1 MRAAWLV
8 LALMLVAAGC
18 GSGDAS
24 PSATPSAP
32 AATPTGSPSPG
43 GTDLT
48 VSVVD
53 EDGQTLRWQLSCDPA
68 GGDHPDPAGACAA
81 LAENA
86 AEALP
91 AVAADQMCT
100 EVYGGPQT
108 ATLTGT
114 WQGKPVSSSFSRTNG
129 CEIARWDALVP
140 LLPEPPR

>member
-8 LALMLVAAGC
+8 LALMLAAAGC
-18 GSGDAS
+18 GSGEAS
-24 PSATPSAP
+24 PSATPSGP
-32 AATPTGSPSPG
+32 AATPTSSPSPN

-53 EDGQTLRWQLSCDPA
+53 EEGQTRRWRLTCAPA

-81 LAENA
+81 LAEKA

-91 AVAADQMCT
+91 AVASDQMCT

-114 WQGKPVSSSFSRTNG
+114 WQGKPVNSSFSRTNG

-140 LLPEPPR
+140 LLPKPPR